1 MISFE
6 ISQSASDLFWSEDAT
21 VHMLIIMIKALQKEN
36 IKMSPDFL

>member
-6 ISQSASDLFWSEDAT
+6 ISKSAADVFWSEDAT
-21 VHMLIIMIKALQKEN
+21 VHMLIIMIKTLQKEN